1 MDEQETIYPI
11 GRQARVKSHS
21 SELDEF
27 GNQMSQGLKNSSV
40 SSSPHKRIYR
50 IEDIINQKTK
60 KPGLSS
66 SKNINLKILLTA
78 IKDYKVEGPETGS
91 IFYGF
96 SKRSSQP
103 VAIKYFD
110 DKMDHVLEVY
120 DRLWKNI
127 AKA

>member
-1 MDEQETIYPI
+1 
-11 GRQARVKSHS
+11 
-21 SELDEF
+21 
-27 GNQMSQGLKNSSV
+27 MSQGLKNSSV